1 MNLIKYKDF
10 QLKFAPTFMQLEIFN
25 EGHYG
30 VEDYKE
36 CLRLKL
42 DVYGDKKIGI
52 VVRRI
57 NAEDRYSFDPMLLLS
72 GNKSIEKHANWVV
85 LVSDKFSD
93 KLNLKFV
100 QIFTSLYCLS
110 FADYNEALAF
120 INSGSL
126 PVL

>member
-1 MNLIKYKDF
+1 MNSIKFNDF
-10 QLKFAPTFMQLEIFN
+10 QLKFAPNFMQLEIFH

-30 VEDYKE
+30 VKEYNE
-36 CLRLKL
+36 CLRLKI

-52 VVRRI
+52 LVRRI
-57 NAEDRYSFDPMLLLS
+57 NEEDKYSFDPMLLLS
-72 GNKSIEKHANWVV
+72 GNKSIEKHANWVI

-100 QIFTSLYCLS
+100 KILTSLYCLRFS
-110 FADYNEALAF
+110 EYAEALEI

-126 PVL
+126 ALI